1 MRIAPPPLP
10 PQLTI
15 YSVTEAARQ
24 WQAWLLDDD
33 DGQEALVLD
42 VAGLSE
48 IDGAGVQWLIALSN
62 TLRQRGRTLQL
73 VAPPA
78 ELVTVCRRL
87 GAGFLLDS
95 ACSETAA

>member
-1 MRIAPPPLP
+1 MRVAPPPLP

-15 YSVTEAARQ
+15 YSVTEAARV

-33 DGQEALVLD
+33 GQEALALD

-78 ELVTVCRRL
+78 ALVTVCRRL